1 MNEMMLKLRIWA
13 RAETTLLRINAQR
26 TGNRFTTLS
35 IALGFAILA
44 VGMINI
50 GLFEFLAES
59 YGRVKG
65 AFYLAGADALIS
77 ALVVFIAQRSKP
89 GLEEEMVNEIREMA
103 LAELQTD
110 ADEIKEEFDRIA
122 AHLKEIES
130 AVSALRGW
138 GSGSSSSALSTVGPV
153 VELAVHA
160 LKSRHAGK

>member
-13 RAETTLLRINAQR
+13 RAETTLLKINARR
-26 TGNRFTTLS
+26 TGNRFTALA
-35 IALGFAILA
+35 IALGLAVLA

-50 GLFEFLAES
+50 GIFELLAES

-65 AFYLAGADALIS
+65 AFYLAGANGVLA
-77 ALVVFIAQRSKP
+77 AVVVFFAQRSKP

-122 AHLKEIES
+122 VHVKQIEE
-130 AVSALRGW
+130 AVSALRGIGH
-138 GSGSSSSALSTVGPV
+138 GSTFSSLGPV

-160 LKSRHAGK
+160 LKSRHGGK

>member
-13 RAETTLLRINAQR
+13 RAETTLLRINARR
-26 TGNRFTTLS
+26 TGNRFTALA
-35 IALGFAILA
+35 IALGFAILT

-50 GLFEFLAES
+50 GLYELLAES

-65 AFYLAGADALIS
+65 AFYLAGANGLLG
-77 ALVVFIAQRSKP
+77 ALVAFIAQRSKP

-122 AHLKEIES
+122 AHVKQIED
-130 AVSALRGW
+130 AVSALRGS
-138 GSGSSSSALSTVGPV
+138 GSGSSLSTLTTLAPV
-153 VELAVHA
+153 VELAVHS
-160 LKSRHAGK
+160 LKSRHESK